1 MVHFTQRSRDG
12 RLFGEKF
19 REISCKLRCYF
30 LVNWPLFYILPAKLL
45 NPRATI
51 ERAPRSTILRIVAKP
66 KLVENSWKILRDTA
80 NWKQR
85 AADFGCFEAL
95 RLQAAY
101 RGRSVRNIHGTRRK
115 EKSETIIFE
124 ITWNEEEGKRRRQ
137 DLSKELVA
145 ACFPRWMHLV
155 FSVYSAHRVFLRLP
169 RGSSRG
175 QLQARDSYASRKRT
189 PPRKRERTDEISG
202 SDLRARITFRG
213 LLAFG

>member
-30 LVNWPLFYILPAKLL
+30 LVNRPLFYILPAKPL
-45 NPRATI
+45 NPRGTI

-66 KLVENSWKILRDTA
+66 KLVENFWKILRDTA
-80 NWKQR
+80 NWKWR
-85 AADFGCFEAL
+85 ADFGCFEAL
-95 RLQAAY
+95 RLRAAY
-101 RGRSVRNIHGTRRK
+101 RGRSIRNIHGTRRK
-115 EKSETIIFE
+115 EKSEIIIYE

-145 ACFPRWMHLV
+145 ACFPRWMHPV

-175 QLQARDSYASRKRT
+175 QLQARDSYASSKRT